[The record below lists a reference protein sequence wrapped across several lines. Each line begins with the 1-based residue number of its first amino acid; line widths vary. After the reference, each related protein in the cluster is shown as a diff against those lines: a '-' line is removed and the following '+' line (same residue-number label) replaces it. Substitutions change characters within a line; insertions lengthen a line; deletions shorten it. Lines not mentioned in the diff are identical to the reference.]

1 MNEPKCL
8 IIAAGEGSRLTS
20 RGPSK
25 PLITVRGVPLIE
37 RTIRGAR
44 MAGISDFCIVTGYRS
59 DEVRRF
65 LDEMAPRAEVSI
77 THVVNDEWHRAN
89 GVSVLAARH
98 SFGESFLLMMSD
110 HLFDWGIVRDL
121 IACPPGDG
129 EITLAVDHNR
139 SNPLVDLDDV
149 TRVRSQAGTLTD
161 IGKGLTDFNAF
172 DTGIFF
178 CTPALFTALD
188 QSVSASADESLSG
201 GVRVLAEMGRVN
213 AFDIGDRFWLDVDSP
228 VALDQ
233 AETALA
239 EQA

>member
-8 IIAAGEGSRLTS
+8 IIAAGEGSRLNS

-25 PLITVRGVPLIE
+25 PLIAVRGVPLIE
-37 RTIRGAR
+37 RAIRGAG
-44 MAGISDFCIVTGYRS
+44 MAGVRDFCVVTGYRS

-65 LDEMAPRAEVSI
+65 LDEMALRAEASI

-89 GVSVLAARH
+89 GVSVLAARN
-98 SFGESFLLMMSD
+98 SFGAPFLLMMSD

-129 EITLAVDHNR
+129 EITLAVDHNL

-149 TRVRSQAGTLTD
+149 TRVRSEAGKLTD

-188 QSVSASADESLSG
+188 QSILTNADESLSG
-201 GVRVLAEMGRVN
+201 GVRALVEMGRVN

-228 VALDQ
+228 VALDH

>member
-1 MNEPKCL
+1 
-8 IIAAGEGSRLTS
+8 
-20 RGPSK
+20 
-25 PLITVRGVPLIE
+25 
-37 RTIRGAR
+37 
-44 MAGISDFCIVTGYRS
+44 
-59 DEVRRF
+59 
-65 LDEMAPRAEVSI
+65 
-77 THVVNDEWHRAN
+77 
-89 GVSVLAARH
+89 
-98 SFGESFLLMMSD
+98 
-110 HLFDWGIVRDL
+110 LFDWGIVRDL

-188 QSVSASADESLSG
+188 QSVSANADESLTG